1 MLQPGN
7 NAGFSFLEAALKFG
21 SKQSIL
27 LIQKSL
33 KLKKEKPMLK
43 ISGGKVILR
52 DRVAENMNVYV
63 ENGLIAAVTEECLPF
78 DEEIKAEGR
87 YVSPGFVELHTHGGG
102 DSDFLDGTP
111 EAFLTASELHASHGV
126 TTLIPTATSGELSD
140 TLALNAAYEEAVKR
154 NTHGADMPGLHL
166 EGPYFAYGQRGAQ
179 DPRHLRNPEPE
190 EYNRILDACPHVL
203 RWSVAPEL
211 PGALGLAEELKKR
224 GILAAVG
231 HSDAEWPEME
241 AAWNA
246 GYTHI
251 THLYSGMSTVHRKNA
266 YRYIGVVEAA
276 YLIDDMTVEII
287 ADGCH
292 LPAELLK
299 MIYKFKGA
307 DHIALVTDSM
317 RGAGMPDGT
326 VSMLGHW
333 KNGLETIIE
342 DGVAKLP
349 DRTAFAGSVATFD
362 RLVRNMLNLAQVPMH
377 EAITMASRTPAR
389 IMGLSDRGE
398 LAQGLRADIVL
409 FDEKVNVSLV
419 MREGAVIWKEGEK
432 QEA

>member
-1 MLQPGN
+1 M
-7 NAGFSFLEAALKFG
+7 
-21 SKQSIL
+21 I
-27 LIQKSL
+27 
-33 KLKKEKPMLK
+33 K
-43 ISGGKVILR
+43 ITGGKVILR
-52 DRVAENMNVYV
+52 DRVAEDLNIYV
-63 ENGLIAAVTEECLPF
+63 GNGLIAAITAEALPF
-78 DEEIKAEGR
+78 DEEINAEGR
-87 YVSPGFVELHTHGGG
+87 YVSPGFIEMHTHGGG
-102 DSDFLDGTP
+102 DCDFLDGTP

-126 TTLIPTATSGELSD
+126 TTLIPTATSGTLED
-140 TLALNAAYEEAVKR
+140 TLNLNAAYEEAVCR

-190 EYNRILDACPHVL
+190 EYCKILDACPHVL

-211 PGALGLAEELKKR
+211 PGALGLGEELKKR

-246 GYTHI
+246 GYTHV
-251 THLYSGMSTVHRKNA
+251 THLYSGMSSVHRKNA

-299 MIYKFKGA
+299 FVYKFKGP
-307 DHIALVTDSM
+307 DRIALVTDSM
-317 RGAGMPDGT
+317 RGAGMPDGP
-326 VSMLGHW
+326 SMLGHW

-362 RLVRNMLNLAQVPMH
+362 RLVRNMLTMAEVPIN
-377 EAITMASRTPAR
+377 EVITMACRTPAR
-389 IMGLSDRGE
+389 IMGFADRGE
-398 LAQGLRADIVL
+398 LAPGLRADIVL
-409 FDEKVNVSLV
+409 FDENVNVSTV
-419 MREGAVIWKEGEK
+419 MREGRVIWKDGKKEDASHVE
-432 QEA
+432 

>member
-1 MLQPGN
+1 
-7 NAGFSFLEAALKFG
+7 
-21 SKQSIL
+21 
-27 LIQKSL
+27 
-33 KLKKEKPMLK
+33 MLK
-43 ISGGKVILR
+43 ITGGKVILR
-52 DRVAENMNVYV
+52 DRVAEKMNVYV
-63 ENGLIAAVTEECLPF
+63 ENGLIAAVTEENLPF

-87 YVSPGFVELHTHGGG
+87 YVSPGFIEMHTHGGG
-102 DSDFLDGTP
+102 DCDFLDGTA
-111 EAFLTASELHASHGV
+111 EAFLTASELHAGHGV
-126 TTLIPTATSGELSD
+126 TTLIPTATSGTLED
-140 TLALNAAYEEAVKR
+140 TLNLNAAYEEAVRR

-190 EYNRILDACPHVL
+190 EYNRILEACPHVL

-211 PGALGLAEELKKR
+211 PGALGLGEELKKR

-307 DHIALVTDSM
+307 DRIALVTDSM

-377 EAITMASRTPAR
+377 EVITMASRTPAR
-389 IMGLSDRGE
+389 IMGFSDRGE

-409 FDEKVNVSLV
+409 FDEHVNASLV
-419 MREGAVIWKEGEK
+419 MRKGEVIWKEGEK
-432 QEA
+432 QYA